1 MRCDALCATQVF
13 VALLRTCQPDGR
25 RVLVR
30 QALDTLTPALVRR
43 LAPGDAKH
51 PIWVRYTK
59 KVLVEEGHSMPHL
72 IHIWQLIVR
81 HADLFYS
88 SRHALLAFLH
98 STSFG
103 CDGSW
108 VLLHFA
114 EGACLCGIASHV
126 CNSLRTTIAVHRC
139 SQILLQTLKQL
150 RPVRR
155 V

>member
-1 MRCDALCATQVF
+1 MVMLMAQVF

-43 LAPGDAKH
+43 LAPGDAKY

-81 HADLFYS
+81 HVDLFYS
-88 SRHALLAFLH
+88 SR
-98 STSFG
+98 
-103 CDGSW
+103 
-108 VLLHFA
+108 
-114 EGACLCGIASHV
+114 
-126 CNSLRTTIAVHRC
+126 
-139 SQILLQTLKQL
+139 
-150 RPVRR
+150 
-155 V
+155 

>member
-1 MRCDALCATQVF
+1 MLLGQILEWHAQVF

-43 LAPGDAKH
+43 LAPGDAKY

-88 SRHALLAFLH
+88 SRSAASHAL
-98 STSFG
+98 S
-103 CDGSW
+103 
-108 VLLHFA
+108 LL
-114 EGACLCGIASHV
+114 
-126 CNSLRTTIAVHRC
+126 SL
-139 SQILLQTLKQL
+139 
-150 RPVRR
+150 
-155 V
+155 